1 MRFIIATKEE
11 HRKFSAIIEEMVQK
25 KRMPYMDAIL
35 LHCEETGFEVE
46 IAATLLTTPLK
57 SKISDEAQAANMIK
71 KVNKLFI

>member
-11 HRKFSAIIEEMVQK
+11 QRKFSAIIEEMVQK

>member
-11 HRKFSAIIEEMVQK
+11 QRKFSAIIEEMVQK

-71 KVNKLFI
+71 KVNRLPI

>member
-11 HRKFSAIIEEMVQK
+11 QRKFSAIIEEMVQK

-46 IAATLLTTPLK
+46 IAATLLTTPMK